1 MSGQVLI
8 DASTGW
14 IARYPYPVNQCFS
27 PPAAWDRTLAIN
39 RDPVLL
45 SPFMEKR
52 WANLDVALVPA
63 LVPPPPSSADAE
75 IRDLFALKALRNACA
90 PRINEENDP
99 HWSPF
104 AFLLRRLTQVQAD
117 LTQDLGGQSAG
128 EALTN
133 LSRLVATDAKCLALN
148 QKALFNRERPWQ
160 AAHTVHPMFLPGHP
174 SYPSGHSTV
183 CHAMAWTF
191 AMVLA
196 GTRYSGIAGGEFVDY
211 ASGAAQRREMAG
223 VHYRSDTV
231 AGMALAR
238 FIVDRYEQ
246 SADFHRKYTDVI
258 GAMQ

>member
-1 MSGQVLI
+1 MSGPVLI

-14 IARYPYPVNQCFS
+14 IAKYPYPVDHCFS
-27 PPAAWDRTLAIN
+27 PPAAWDRTFAIN

-45 SPFMEKR
+45 SPFMERR

-63 LVPPPPSSADAE
+63 LVPPPPSSAEAE

-90 PRINEENDP
+90 PRINEENNP
-99 HWSPF
+99 RWSPL
-104 AFLLRRLTQVQAD
+104 AFLLGRFTQVQAD

-128 EALTN
+128 EAIAS
-133 LSRLVATDAKCLALN
+133 LSTLVARDAECLVLN

-160 AAHTVHPMFLPGHP
+160 AAHAVHPMFMPGHP

-183 CHAMAWTF
+183 SHAMAWTF
-191 AMVLA
+191 GLVLA
-196 GTRYSGIAGGEFVDY
+196 GTRYSSIAGAEFADY
-211 ASGAAQRREMAG
+211 ASGAAQRREIAG

-238 FIVDRYEQ
+238 FIVDRYER
-246 SADFHRKYTDVI
+246 SADFRARYTDVI